1 MENKMKNTNIDC
13 IGAIPIEWDV
23 KPLKYLVR
31 QPITD
36 GPHETPEFTESGV
49 PFLSVDGIQKGK
61 LIFENTR
68 FVSEYD
74 ANRYDLKVKPE
85 FNDILLGKAAS
96 IGKVAI
102 VDIGWHGTM
111 QKAIISATNNAD
123 ILRRISNLEKII
135 YGKE

>member
-85 FNDILLGKAAS
+85 FNDIDFKYTGVSLSIKNAATAPP
-96 IGKVAI
+96 ITK
-102 VDIGWHGTM
+102 T
-111 QKAIISATNNAD
+111 
-123 ILRRISNLEKII
+123 R
-135 YGKE
+135 